1 MSSPPSTRRAVFYP
15 VSRWGISE
23 NTRWSIYL
31 IGCGGT
37 GSFIAHVLAQLAASP
52 RGEALQR
59 VILVDPDLVEQR
71 NIGRQNFAPADVGYP
86 KAQVLALRYN
96 LAFGTEF
103 EWIHN
108 AFEGS
113 LIPKNA
119 TALGRILLAGAVDT
133 GEARRTLAHALKDRH
148 DDVVWLDAV
157 NGYDRGQVV
166 IGNSFSRK
174 ELAAS
179 VDENLNIARCLPYPS
194 LALPELLKAE
204 TRAGPS
210 CAQAVENEVQGLFVN
225 RFMASIVGQYLY
237 WLLQGQLSVS
247 QTWVHLDKL
256 EMVSVPVNQFNIDR
270 YTIASAARPRTI
282 EDLLEP
288 APEAALL
295 PAPDVL
301 LERTPS
307 V

>member
-1 MSSPPSTRRAVFYP
+1 VFYP

-23 NTRWSIYL
+23 NTRWSVFL
-31 IGCGGT
+31 VGCGGT
-37 GSFIAHVLAQLAASP
+37 GSFIAHALAQLAASAA
-52 RGEALQR
+52 GEVVQR
-59 VILVDPDLVEQR
+59 VILVDPDLVEPR
-71 NIGRQNFAPADVGYP
+71 NIGRQNFAPADAGYP

-103 EWIHN
+103 EWIHSP
-108 AFEGS
+108 FEAT
-113 LIPKNA
+113 LLPKNT
-119 TALGRILLAGAVDT
+119 TALTRILLIGAVDT
-133 GEARRTLAHALKDRH
+133 GKARGTIARVLKERH
-148 DDVVWLDAV
+148 DDVVWLDAG
-157 NGYDRGQVV
+157 NGYDLGQVV

-174 ELAAS
+174 DLSQS

-204 TRAGPS
+204 RRSAPS
-210 CAQAVENEVQGLFVN
+210 CAQAVEDQAQGLFVN

-237 WLLQGQLSVS
+237 WLLQGKLSVS

-270 YTIASAARPRTI
+270 YTTPSPDRPNTL
-282 EDLLEP
+282 EDLLD
-288 APEAALL
+288 
-295 PAPDVL
+295 PAPDMLELPLQPVL
-301 LERTPS
+301 PLRTAS

>member
-1 MSSPPSTRRAVFYP
+1 MFYP

-23 NTRWSIYL
+23 NTRWSVFL
-31 IGCGGT
+31 VGCGGT
-37 GSFIAHVLAQLAASP
+37 GSFIAHALAQLAASP
-52 RGEALQR
+52 PGEAVHR
-59 VILVDPDLVEQR
+59 VVLVDPDLVEQR

-103 EWIHN
+103 EWIHSP
-108 AFEGS
+108 FEAT
-113 LIPKNA
+113 LLPRNA
-119 TALGRILLAGAVDT
+119 TALTRILLIGAVDT
-133 GEARRTLAHALKDRH
+133 GKARRTIAQALKERH
-148 DDVVWLDAV
+148 DDVVWLDAG
-157 NGYDRGQVV
+157 NGYDRGQVI

-174 ELAAS
+174 ALSQS
-179 VDENLNIARCLPYPS
+179 VDANLNIARCLPYPS

-204 TRAGPS
+204 TRSAPS

-237 WLLQGQLSVS
+237 WLLQGHLSAS

-270 YTIASAARPRTI
+270 YSTSTVARPCTN
-282 EDLLEP
+282 EDLLDP
-288 APEAALL
+288 AHETALL
-295 PAPDVL
+295 PAPGVL
-301 LERTPS
+301 HARTPS
-307 V
+307 A

>member
-1 MSSPPSTRRAVFYP
+1 MRRAVFYP

-23 NTRWSIYL
+23 NTRWHIYL

-37 GSFIAHVLAQLAASP
+37 GSFIAHALAQLAASP
-52 RGEALQR
+52 RGEAAQR
-59 VILVDPDLVEQR
+59 VILVDPDLVEER

-108 AFEGS
+108 AFEEA
-113 LIPKNA
+113 LLPKNA
-119 TALGRILLAGAVDT
+119 TALARILLIGAVDT
-133 GEARRTLAHALKDRH
+133 GKARRTIAQALKERH
-148 DDVVWLDAV
+148 DDVVWLDAG
-157 NGYDRGQVV
+157 NGYDRGQVI
-166 IGNSFSRK
+166 IGNSFARK
-174 ELAAS
+174 ELAQS

-204 TRAGPS
+204 NKAGLS

-270 YTIASAARPRTI
+270 YSTSTIARARAI
-282 EDLLEP
+282 EDLFDAGQEP
-288 APEAALL
+288 LPEMVPL

-301 LERTPS
+301 PQRTES
-307 V
+307 E

>member
-1 MSSPPSTRRAVFYP
+1 VFYP

-23 NTRWSIYL
+23 NTRWNIYL

-37 GSFIAHVLAQLAASP
+37 GSFIAHALAQLAASP

-59 VILVDPDLVEQR
+59 VILVDPDLVEER

-96 LAFGTEF
+96 LAFATEF
-103 EWIHN
+103 EWIHS

-119 TALGRILLAGAVDT
+119 TALGRILLVGAVDT

-148 DDVVWLDAV
+148 DDVVWLDAG

-174 ELAAS
+174 DLAAS

-204 TRAGPS
+204 AKAGPS

-270 YTIASAARPRTI
+270 YSTVSDARPHTVD
-282 EDLLEP
+282 DLLEP
-288 APEAALL
+288 AAETLEL
-295 PAPDVL
+295 PPQSVL
-301 LERTPS
+301 PQRTLCA
-307 V
+307 

>member
-1 MSSPPSTRRAVFYP
+1 MSSPPSARRAVFYP

-23 NTRWSIYL
+23 NTRWSVFL
-31 IGCGGT
+31 VGCGGT
-37 GSFIAHVLAQLAASP
+37 GSFIAHALAQLAASAT
-52 RGEALQR
+52 GEVMQR

-71 NIGRQNFAPADVGYP
+71 NIGRQNFAPADIGYP

-103 EWIHN
+103 EWIHGP
-108 AFEGS
+108 FEEA
-113 LIPKNA
+113 LLPKNA
-119 TALGRILLAGAVDT
+119 TALTRILLIGAVDT
-133 GEARRTLAHALKDRH
+133 GKARCTIAKVLKERH
-148 DDVVWLDAV
+148 DDLVWLDAG

-174 ELAAS
+174 DLLQS

-194 LALPELLKAE
+194 LALPELLKSERKSA
-204 TRAGPS
+204 PS

-237 WLLQGQLSVS
+237 WLLQGKLSVS
-247 QTWVHLDKL
+247 QTWVRLDKL

-270 YTIASAARPRTI
+270 YSTASPDRPRTLQ
-282 EDLLEP
+282 DMLD
-288 APEAALL
+288 PE
-295 PAPDVL
+295 PDVL
-301 LERTPS
+301 ELPLES
-307 V
+307 VLP